1 MSPHFV
7 SVIVE
12 LILTVSSLQP
22 LYNFYPLVLWINLI
36 TVYYM
41 PHTFE
46 NTFDYN
52 AYCTYYNIMRVA
64 AKNQGILGVFTVWR
78 AC

>member
-1 MSPHFV
+1 
-7 SVIVE
+7 
-12 LILTVSSLQP
+12 
-22 LYNFYPLVLWINLI
+22 
-36 TVYYM
+36 M